1 MSHSP
6 SSTSQGGS
14 AFWSAV
20 NLVLAV
26 LFGVVTLFIGASLVC
41 SGIVASQAKRAP
53 KPAKAPVAEAAPA
66 PAAAAPAA
74 PAAATPAAA
83 AAASA
88 PAATGPVQELSLSPD
103 ATNPMMYGTK
113 SFTVKA
119 GQPVKLTFSN
129 KAAVP
134 LPHNVVIGKA
144 GTKDAMMATAMKVMT
159 DPQAATRGFI
169 PDNCPEMLAHT
180 GLVQPGQTDSVTF
193 TCAAPGDYPYMCMF
207 PGHSLLMNGTIKA
220 E

>member
-1 MSHSP
+1 MSHST
-6 SSTSQGGS
+6 SSTSEGGS
-14 AFWSAV
+14 PVWSLVNVLLAAAFG
-20 NLVLAV
+20 L
-26 LFGVVTLFIGASLVC
+26 VTLFIGGSLVW
-41 SGIVASQAKRAP
+41 SGIGASQAKRAP
-53 KPAKAPVAEAAPA
+53 KAAKVAEAAPA
-66 PAAAAPAA
+66 ASAAPTAPA

-83 AAASA
+83 AA
-88 PAATGPVQELSLSPD
+88 PAAASGPVQELSLSPD

-134 LPHNVVIGKA
+134 LPHNVVVGKA
-144 GTKDAMMATAMKVMT
+144 GTKDALMATATKVMT

-169 PDNCPEMLAHT
+169 PENCPEMLAHT
-180 GLVQPGQTDSVTF
+180 GLVQPGQAESITF
-193 TCAAPGDYPYMCMF
+193 TCAAPGEYPYMCMF
-207 PGHSLLMNGTIKA
+207 PGHSLLMNGSIKA